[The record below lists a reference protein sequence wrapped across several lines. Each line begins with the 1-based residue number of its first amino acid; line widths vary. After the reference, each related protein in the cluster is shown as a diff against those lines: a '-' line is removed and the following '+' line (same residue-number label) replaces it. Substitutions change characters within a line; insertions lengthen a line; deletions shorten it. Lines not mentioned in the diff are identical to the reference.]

1 MIRLL
6 TDLDSVYRFDV
17 PASSALLAAD
27 TAVSGT
33 WVKKVGDELVFPTAG
48 ASGAMQIITDSNR
61 DGSVGW
67 TPDVG
72 ASLITQLTVLLGKYR
87 AVTDQF
93 SGTINAGDSLKVN
106 AEGKLIKVVD
116 ADDNDTVIATCTKA
130 SHAYVHLGK
139 STNVIEYIVQ

>member
-17 PASSALLAAD
+17 PASSALIAAD

-48 ASGAMQIITDSNR
+48 SAGAMQIITDSNR

-93 SGTINAGDSLKVN
+93 TGVINAGDSLKVN
-106 AEGKLIKVVD
+106 AEGKVVAVTDPAAD
-116 ADDNDTVIATCTKA
+116 ATVAVCTKA
-130 SHAYVHLGK
+130 SFEYTHLGK
-139 STNVIEYIVQ
+139 KTNVIEYIVQ